1 MIAINASVLTRLL
14 PMLESSLQMAHPKTG
29 LRNAFSSLAY
39 RDYRHFAVSLLLN
52 SQGAQFLQTA
62 IFWQV
67 YDMTGSAL
75 LLGLSGLARAAP
87 HMVLSLMGGVIADR
101 FNRVRLIQAGQVAN
115 AGLVLALAGLTLAG
129 SVEVWH
135 LYLITSLNSAF
146 TAVTQPARTALIP
159 SLVPRGNLVNAI
171 ALSATIGQTSQ
182 IIGPALAGVGIGTI
196 GIGSAYVVNGLLYLA
211 AMVAIIR
218 VRTLAPQFEDNESP
232 WHSFIEGLRFVRSK
246 PAIISLLV
254 LDLGE
259 TVLGS
264 YRALLPV
271 FAETLRLGATG
282 YGLLSAAPGVGSI
295 VGAGIILALGDM
307 KYKGLYT
314 LFGVLAYCGALAL
327 LAISPW
333 FVLTFVA
340 ASLLGTTNSIQMIP
354 RNTVI
359 LSISPDALRGRVEAF
374 RSMLAGGGPPLGYAL
389 SGVLAAVV
397 GAPMALVAGAVACSV
412 LVAGVGIMRTELRDP
427 YLGSTTKT

>member
-1 MIAINASVLTRLL
+1 
-14 PMLESSLQMAHPKTG
+14 MLESSYQMAQSKTG

-39 RDYRHFAVSLLLN
+39 ADYRHFAVSLLLN
-52 SQGAQFLQTA
+52 SLGAQLLQTA

-101 FNRVRLIQAGQVAN
+101 LNRVRLIQAGQVAN
-115 AGLVLALAGLTLAG
+115 AVLVLTLAGLTLTG
-129 SVEVWH
+129 SVEIWH
-135 LYLITSLNSAF
+135 LYLITSLNSTF

-159 SLVPRGNLVNAI
+159 SLVPQRNLVNAI
-171 ALSATIGQTSQ
+171 ALNATFGQTSQ
-182 IIGPALAGVGIGTI
+182 VGGPALAGVAIATVGIGF
-196 GIGSAYVVNGLLYLA
+196 AYMLNGLFYLA
-211 AMVAIIR
+211 AMIAIMG
-218 VRTLAPQFEDNESP
+218 VHTLAPHSETRESP
-232 WHSFIEGLRFVRSK
+232 WSSFIQGLSFVRSK
-246 PAIISLLV
+246 PVIISLLV

-264 YRALLPV
+264 YRALLPI
-271 FAETLRLGATG
+271 FAEALGAGPTG

-295 VGAGIILALGDM
+295 VGAGVILSLGDM

-314 LFGVLAYCGALAL
+314 VFGVLAYCGALAL
-327 LAISPW
+327 LALSPW
-333 FVLTFVA
+333 FILTFVA

-374 RSMLAGGGPPLGYAL
+374 RSMLAGGGPPLGYTL
-389 SGVLAAVV
+389 SGGLAAVL
-397 GAPMALVAGAVACSV
+397 GAPMALVVGAVACSV
-412 LVAGVGIMRTELRDP
+412 LVAVVGIAHSELRDP
-427 YLGSTTKT
+427 YLGSITK